1 MRGLCRLL
9 ATDGASAVVGQLQ
22 TVVLAASEVPPVKV
36 PAMPESTR
44 KCLPCSDSALGLSL
58 VGSSQLITPHSLCHP
73 HSAVEPCCR
82 LGGARVDSHYILGC
96 RLWQSNSFLRSE
108 LLPLCC
114 LSKHQQRPALQCSDA
129 APGPGHLC
137 VPQPSSLP
145 AHGSPC
151 FSVELRDDISRAGV
165 FAPLSLGCTPGQG
178 WETRQLLEHSSVHPL
193 CPALGAGQNSHSS

>member
-9 ATDGASAVVGQLQ
+9 ASDGASAVVGQLQ
-22 TVVLAASEVPPVKV
+22 TVVPTASEVQPVKV
-36 PAMPESTR
+36 PAMPEHSR
-44 KCLPCSDSALGLSL
+44 KCLPCSDLALGLSL
-58 VGSSQLITPHSLCHP
+58 VGSSQLICHP
-73 HSAVEPCCR
+73 HSVVEPCCR
-82 LGGARVDSHYILGC
+82 LGGARVDSHYVLGC
-96 RLWQSNSFLRSE
+96 RLWQCNSCLRSG

-151 FSVELRDDISRAGV
+151 FSAELRGDVCRAGV
-165 FAPLSLGCTPGQG
+165 FALLRLGCTPGQG
-178 WETRQLLEHSSVHPL
+178 WETRWLLEHSSVHPL
-193 CPALGAGQNSHSS
+193 CPALGASQNSHSS